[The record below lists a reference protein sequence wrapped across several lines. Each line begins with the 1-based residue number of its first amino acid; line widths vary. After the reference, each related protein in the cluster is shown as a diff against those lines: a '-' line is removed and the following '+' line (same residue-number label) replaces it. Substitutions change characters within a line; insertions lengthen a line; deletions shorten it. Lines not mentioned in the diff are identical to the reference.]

1 MKPQPRTIRSYEAT
15 ITDSVLSDMLPE
27 TLSSVTLFHI
37 YRPIIS
43 GYGQWKLLADMII
56 DGKEVTI
63 RARTN
68 NESLSQCFTNQG
80 EWRGMTE
87 PEMSQEEA
95 GEAIL
100 AILIEAN
107 EHLFE

>member
-1 MKPQPRTIRSYEAT
+1 MKTQPRTIRSYEDT

-27 TLSSVTLFHI
+27 TLSSVTLVHI
-37 YRPIIS
+37 YRPIIC
-43 GYGQWKLLADMII
+43 GYGQWRLLAEMII

-63 RARTN
+63 MARTN
-68 NESLSQCFTNQG
+68 NESLSQCFAHQG
-80 EWRGMTE
+80 EWCGMID

-100 AILIEAN
+100 AILIRAN